1 MALDKVA
8 NLSEQIADHI
18 TGKIIRLEIRPGE
31 RIMETRIADE
41 LKVSRSPIREAL
53 RILEKNRLVELIPR
67 RGARVT
73 VLSATF
79 IVQLCDILTALFCLM
94 ARQCVENATA
104 GDLEAIDA
112 AAQKSRDCVAAADVY
127 GYYTA
132 LFDFAVATLNA
143 THNPL
148 LAQVVHELLPNV
160 RRLIYASFTIQK
172 EALERNVAVVM
183 TGNRYLH
190 QRNATMAEI
199 TVTDYIK
206 NAKAFAL
213 ENNIFP
219 TS

>member
-1 MALDKVA
+1 MPLNNKA

-18 TGKIIRLEIRPGE
+18 TDKIIRLEIRPGE

-53 RILEKNRLVELIPR
+53 HILEKNRLVELIPR

-73 VLSATF
+73 ELPETF
-79 IVQLCDILTALFCLM
+79 IVQLCDILTALFRLM
-94 ARQCVENATA
+94 ARQCVENGTA
-104 GDLEAIDA
+104 ENLEAIDA
-112 AAQKSRDCVAAADVY
+112 AAKRSRDCVAREDVY

-132 LFDFAVATLNA
+132 LFDFAVATLKA

-148 LAQVVHELLPNV
+148 LEQLIQELLPNV
-160 RRLIYASFTIQK
+160 QRLIYASFSIQK
-172 EALERNVAVVM
+172 ETLEKNMAAVM
-183 TGNRYLH
+183 TGNQYL
-190 QRNATMAEI
+190 QERNAKMAEME
-199 TVTDYIK
+199 VSHYIEK
-206 NAKAFAL
+206 AKAFAL

>member
-1 MALDKVA
+1 MPLNNTA
-8 NLSEQIADHI
+8 NLSERIADHI
-18 TGKIIRLEIRPGE
+18 TEKIIRLEIRPGE

-53 RILEKNRLVELIPR
+53 HILEKNRLVELIPR

-73 VLSATF
+73 ELPETF
-79 IVQLCDILTALFCLM
+79 IVQLCDILTALFRLM
-94 ARQCVENATA
+94 ARQCVENGTA
-104 GDLEAIDA
+104 ENLETIDA
-112 AAQKSRDCVAAADVY
+112 AAKRSRDCGAREDVY

-132 LFDFAVATLNA
+132 LFDFAVATLKA

-148 LAQVVHELLPNV
+148 LEQLIHELLPNV
-160 RRLIYASFTIQK
+160 QRLIYASFSIQK
-172 EALERNVAVVM
+172 ETLEQNMAAVM
-183 TGNRYLH
+183 TGNQYL
-190 QRNATMAEI
+190 QERNAKMAEMEMSH
-199 TVTDYIK
+199 YIE

>member
-1 MALDKVA
+1 MPLNNIA

-18 TGKIIRLEIRPGE
+18 TEKIIRLEIRPGE
-31 RIMETRIADE
+31 RIMETKIADE

-73 VLSATF
+73 ELPETF
-79 IVQLCDILTALFCLM
+79 IVQLCDILTTLFCLM

-104 GDLEAIDA
+104 GNLETIDA
-112 AAQKSRDCVAAADVY
+112 AAKRSRDCVAQEDVY

-132 LFDFAVATLNA
+132 LFDFAVASLKA

-148 LAQVVHELLPNV
+148 LEQVIHELLPNV
-160 RRLIYASFTIQK
+160 RRLIYASFSIQK

-183 TGNRYLH
+183 IGNQYL
-190 QRNATMAEI
+190 QERNAKMAEE

-206 NAKAFAL
+206 KAKAFAL

-219 TS
+219 KS

>member
-1 MALDKVA
+1 MPLNNIA

-18 TGKIIRLEIRPGE
+18 TEKIIRLEIRPGE
-31 RIMETRIADE
+31 RIMETKIADE

-73 VLSATF
+73 ELPETF

-104 GDLEAIDA
+104 GNLETIDA
-112 AAQKSRDCVAAADVY
+112 AAKRSRDCVAQEDVY

-132 LFDFAVATLNA
+132 LFDFAVASLKA

-148 LAQVVHELLPNV
+148 LEQVIHELLPNV
-160 RRLIYASFTIQK
+160 RRLIYASFSIQK

-183 TGNRYLH
+183 IGNQYL
-190 QRNATMAEI
+190 QERNAKMAEE

-206 NAKAFAL
+206 KAKAFAL

-219 TS
+219 KS

>member
-1 MALDKVA
+1 MPLNNIA

-18 TGKIIRLEIRPGE
+18 TEKIIRLEIRPGE
-31 RIMETRIADE
+31 RIMEASIADE

-73 VLSATF
+73 ELSETN
-79 IVQLCDILTALFCLM
+79 IVQLCDVLASLFRLM
-94 ARQCVENATA
+94 ARQCVENATTEN
-104 GDLEAIDA
+104 LETIDA
-112 AAQKSRDCVAAADVY
+112 AAKKSQACVVREDVY

-132 LFDFAVATLNA
+132 LFGFAVAALKA

-148 LAQVVHELLPNV
+148 LEQVIHQLLPNV
-160 RRLIYASFTIQK
+160 RRIIYASFSLQK
-172 EALERNVAVVM
+172 ETLERNVAVVM
-183 TGNRYLH
+183 TGNRYL
-190 QRNATMAEI
+190 QARNAKMAELE
-199 TVTDYIK
+199 VADYIK
-206 NAKAFAL
+206 KAKAFAL

>member
-1 MALDKVA
+1 MTLDKVA

-18 TGKIIRLEIRPGE
+18 TEKIIRLEIRPGE

-73 VLSATF
+73 ELSAAF
-79 IVQLCDILTALFCLM
+79 IIQLCDVLTALFRLM
-94 ARQCVENATA
+94 AGQCVENATA
-104 GDLEAIDA
+104 ENLETIDA
-112 AAQKSRDCVAAADVY
+112 AAKRSRDCVSAEDVY

-132 LFDFAVATLNA
+132 LFDFAVATLKA

-148 LAQVVHELLPNV
+148 LEQLIHELLPNV
-160 RRLIYASFTIQK
+160 RRLIYASFSIQK
-172 EALERNVAVVM
+172 ETLERNVAVVM
-183 TGNRYLH
+183 TGNQYL
-190 QRNATMAEI
+190 QERNAKMAELE
-199 TVTDYIK
+199 VTDYIK
-206 NAKAFAL
+206 KAKAFAL

>member
-1 MALDKVA
+1 MPLNNIA

-18 TGKIIRLEIRPGE
+18 TEKIIRLEIRPGE
-31 RIMETRIADE
+31 RIMETKIADE

-73 VLSATF
+73 ELSETF
-79 IVQLCDILTALFCLM
+79 IVQLCDILTALFRLM

-104 GDLEAIDA
+104 ENLDTIDA
-112 AAQKSRDCVAAADVY
+112 AAKRSRDCVAQEDVY

-132 LFDFAVATLNA
+132 LFDFAVATLKA

-148 LAQVVHELLPNV
+148 LEQLIHELLPNV
-160 RRLIYASFTIQK
+160 RRLIYASFSIQK
-172 EALERNVAVVM
+172 EALERNVDVVM
-183 TGNRYLH
+183 IGNQYL
-190 QRNATMAEI
+190 QERNAKMAEEE
-199 TVTDYIK
+199 VTDYIK
-206 NAKAFAL
+206 KAKAFAL

-219 TS
+219 KS

>member
-1 MALDKVA
+1 MTLDKVG

-18 TGKIIRLEIRPGE
+18 TEKIIRLEIRPGE

-73 VLSATF
+73 ELSETF
-79 IVQLCDILTALFCLM
+79 IIQLCDVLTALFRLM

-104 GDLEAIDA
+104 ENLEAIDA
-112 AAQKSRDCVAAADVY
+112 AANKSRDCVAAEDGY
-127 GYYTA
+127 GYYIA
-132 LFDFAVATLNA
+132 LFDFAVAALKA
-143 THNPL
+143 AHNPL
-148 LAQVVHELLPNV
+148 LEQLIHELLPNV
-160 RRLIYASFTIQK
+160 RRLIYASFSIQK
-172 EALERNVAVVM
+172 KTLERNVALVM
-183 TGNRYLH
+183 TGNQHL
-190 QRNATMAEI
+190 QNRNAKMAELE
-199 TVTDYIK
+199 VADYIK
-206 NAKAFAL
+206 KAKAFAL